1 MHGDPPPPPWVR
13 TGQRAALKGLCA
25 SGGGECMD
33 AFQVRAQSSVS
44 TQLNACGALAW
55 SSLGFFRAKFRI
67 FLPASSERLHLGD
80 VWAL

>member
-1 MHGDPPPPPWVR
+1 
-13 TGQRAALKGLCA
+13 
-25 SGGGECMD
+25 MD

-44 TQLNACGALAW
+44 TQLNACRALAW
-55 SSLGFFRAKFRI
+55 SSLGFFRAEFRI